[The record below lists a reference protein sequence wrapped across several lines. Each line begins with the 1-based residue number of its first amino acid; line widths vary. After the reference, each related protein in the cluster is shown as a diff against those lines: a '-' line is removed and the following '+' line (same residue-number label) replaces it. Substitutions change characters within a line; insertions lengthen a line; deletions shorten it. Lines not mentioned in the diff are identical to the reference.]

1 MTFVQKK
8 VVKVTEK
15 KKIKLLQKP
24 FTKKILNSFL
34 DKPKSAADIANSISF
49 PKEKIYYHLKNL
61 INNDILVVAT
71 TEIIKGIEQKK
82 YLPVAKTFQTTIK
95 KSLRTD
101 RSDEIVIES
110 EPEQSGGLNEKEF
123 RDQDKRIIADRRR
136 KSERRRISR
145 RTKNKRRG
153 TY

>member
-8 VVKVTEK
+8 VVEVTEK

-95 KSLRTD
+95 KGLHID
-101 RSDEIVIES
+101 HSDEIVI
-110 EPEQSGGLNEKEF
+110 
-123 RDQDKRIIADRRR
+123 
-136 KSERRRISR
+136 
-145 RTKNKRRG
+145 
-153 TY
+153 